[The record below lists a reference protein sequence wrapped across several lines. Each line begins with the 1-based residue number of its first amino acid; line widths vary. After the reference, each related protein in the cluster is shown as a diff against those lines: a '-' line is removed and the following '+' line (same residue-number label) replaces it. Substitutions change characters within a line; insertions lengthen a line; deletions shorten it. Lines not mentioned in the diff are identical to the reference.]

1 MKLLKVIILSI
12 FLFPLNHILSE
23 EIEELIYC
31 FVGDAGEVN
40 PTQAKVVE
48 ALANSDCSIVWHLGD
63 ITQLGVQSL
72 DDPELQDSFLTPFK
86 QFLETGIP
94 FYLTIGN
101 HDYKGDPSVY
111 LQVAKD
117 YPSIFHPSNFY
128 TKTFGGLCFFTLD
141 TTIFDKLYYF
151 YKRGS
156 QIRWLNEE
164 VERLKNQCEF
174 SIAVAHH
181 PLFSSGDRDRANP
194 QLAIFLENYVF
205 GTFDMYITGHNHV
218 LADEGDH
225 KKTRQLISATGA
237 LPGGSPNSTESNIF
251 NVETPGFLQ
260 MSVKGNTARY
270 EFLSAESKEV
280 LCETDH
286 GVPYITLLGRRGG
299 SAMAAAAVNALT
311 PGGEI

>member
-12 FLFPLNHILSE
+12 FLFPLNHILPE
-23 EIEELIYC
+23 EIEELIFC

-40 PTQAKVVE
+40 PTQTKVVI
-48 ALANSDCSIVWHLGD
+48 ALANSDCSMVWHLGD
-63 ITQLGVQSL
+63 ITQLGVQSM
-72 DDPELQDSFLTPFK
+72 DDPELEESFLTPFK
-86 QFLETGIP
+86 PFLETGIP
-94 FYLTIGN
+94 FYLTVGN

-128 TKTFGGLCFFTLD
+128 TKTFDGLCFFALD

-156 QIRWLNEE
+156 QIRWLEEE
-164 VERLKNQCEF
+164 VEKLKDQCDF

-205 GTFDMYITGHNHV
+205 GTFDIYITGHNHV

-225 KKTRQLISATGA
+225 KETLQLISATGA
-237 LPGGSPNSTESNIF
+237 LPGGSPGEIESGKFNI
-251 NVETPGFLQ
+251 ETPGYLR
-260 MSVKGNTARY
+260 MTVVENTARY
-270 EFLSAESKEV
+270 EFVSAEKE
-280 LCETDH
+280 
-286 GVPYITLLGRRGG
+286 
-299 SAMAAAAVNALT
+299 
-311 PGGEI
+311 EILWSNIKVGTGLRQKN

>member
-1 MKLLKVIILSI
+1 MKLLKVIILFIS
-12 FLFPLNHILSE
+12 LFPLNYTLTE
-23 EIEELIYC
+23 EIEELIFC

-86 QFLETGIP
+86 PFLETGIP

-156 QIRWLNEE
+156 QIRWLKEE

-280 LCETDH
+280 LWSKIKV
-286 GVPYITLLGRRGG
+286 GVGLR
-299 SAMAAAAVNALT
+299 V
-311 PGGEI
+311 E

>member
-1 MKLLKVIILSI
+1 MKFFKVIILSM
-12 FLFPLNHILSE
+12 FLFSLNHILAE
-23 EIEELIYC
+23 EAEELIFC

-40 PTQAKVVE
+40 PTQAMVVK
-48 ALANSDCSIVWHLGD
+48 ALANSDCSVVWHLGD
-63 ITQLGVQSL
+63 ITQLGVQSM
-72 DDPELQDSFLTPFK
+72 DDPELQESFLIPFK
-86 QFLETGIP
+86 PFLETEIP
-94 FYLTIGN
+94 FYLTVGN

-128 TKTFGGLCFFTLD
+128 TKTFDGLCFFALD
-141 TTIFDKLYYF
+141 TTIFDKLYFF

-156 QIRWLNEE
+156 QIRWLEE
-164 VERLKNQCEF
+164 EIENLKDQCRF

-225 KKTRQLISATGA
+225 KETLQLISATGA
-237 LPGGSPNSTESNIF
+237 LPGGSPGEIESGKFNI
-251 NVETPGFLQ
+251 ETPGYLR
-260 MSVKGNTARY
+260 MTVVGNTARY
-270 EFLSAESKEV
+270 EFISAEKE
-280 LCETDH
+280 
-286 GVPYITLLGRRGG
+286 
-299 SAMAAAAVNALT
+299 
-311 PGGEI
+311 EILWSNIKVGKGLRQKN